1 MENEGDFLIIEN
13 FTQEEINEE
22 FEKLKKN
29 LLRTFSELRKRENK
43 NFKISDLSYSTE
55 KFIKINIDGIF
66 FIEGKYTKE
75 YSFDMEKKLRASNTE
90 LIDIMF
96 HNPVTNINTVFDL
109 VISDIKE
116 FTKNSVL
123 VYKDVSDINIID
135 DFVKFMKDYFQLLLD
150 TYSLL
155 EVNCLYIKKYGRIVQ
170 IIGKDIP
177 AIKDDYKLNSSMDFT
192 SSKNRK
198 RFYSMEEMLKIKFL
212 EEISYE
218 DLEKQYNEFII
229 EKM

>member
-1 MENEGDFLIIEN
+1 MENERDFLIIEN

-170 IIGKDIP
+170 IIGKIYLP
-177 AIKDDYKLNSSMDFT
+177 LRM
-192 SSKNRK
+192 
-198 RFYSMEEMLKIKFL
+198 
-212 EEISYE
+212 
-218 DLEKQYNEFII
+218 II
-229 EKM
+229 N